1 MKKLIGVKP
10 SVLLALG
17 MFLAVTVWL
26 ISGQFKPDPTQ
37 VGNDTQAIQRDT
49 LTKVRVRSLVPHQIR
64 QEILINGRTEPARAV
79 TLRAEIEGR
88 VTHLGAEK
96 GSEIRQGDIIARLDI
111 RDLET
116 QLEETKAI
124 LVQRQLEYQA
134 ATDLKRKDLQSEI
147 QLERAKATLASAR
160 AAVKRIEVAISNTI
174 VRAPFNGVLDDRPIE
189 IGTYVQS
196 GDVVAR
202 ILEQNP
208 ILAVG
213 SVTQLE
219 RSRLVLG
226 DQGLARL
233 ITGQVTDGKI
243 RYIASEADEAT
254 RTFRVE
260 LELANPDRALVAG
273 VTTEISIPVRTVTAY
288 RISPALLS
296 LSSADELGIKGVDS
310 DDIVRFYPV
319 QIVRTTV
326 DDLWIS
332 GLPKGV
338 RIITVGQGFVR
349 PGERVTPVA
358 EDKAAGVAIS
368 NRAGTE
374 Q

>member
-1 MKKLIGVKP
+1 MKLLAHVKP
-10 SVLLALG
+10 SVILAFG
-17 MFLAVTVWL
+17 VIVVAAVWM
-26 ISGQFKPDPTQ
+26 ISGQFKPAPTQ
-37 VGNDTQAIQRDT
+37 AGSDTQSRQRDI
-49 LTKVRVRSLVPHQIR
+49 LTKVRVRSPTPRQIR
-64 QEILINGRTEPARAV
+64 QEIVINGRTEPARAV

-88 VTHLGAEK
+88 VTLLGAEK
-96 GSEIRQGDIIARLDI
+96 GSEIEEGDVIARLDM
-111 RDLET
+111 RDLQA
-116 QLEETKAI
+116 QLEEAEAI
-124 LVQRQLEYQA
+124 LVQRQLEYKA

-160 AAVKRIEVAISNTI
+160 AAVKRIEVGISNTI

-189 IGTYVQS
+189 VGTYVQS

-233 ITGQVTDGKI
+233 ITGQVADGKI
-243 RYIASEADEAT
+243 RYIASEAEEAT

-260 LELANPDRALVAG
+260 LELPNPDRMLVAG
-273 VTTEISIPVRTVTAY
+273 ITTEISIPVRTIAAY

-296 LSSADELGIKGVDS
+296 LSSTDELGIKGVDNE
-310 DDIVRFYPV
+310 DMVQFYPV
-319 QIVRTTV
+319 QIVRATA

-332 GLPKGV
+332 GLPQGV

-349 PGERVTPVA
+349 PGERVQPVA
-358 EDKAAGVAIS
+358 EDDVAKAALAQD
-368 NRAGTE
+368 AGTD

>member
-1 MKKLIGVKP
+1 MVVI
-10 SVLLALG
+10 
-17 MFLAVTVWL
+17 VWL
-26 ISGQFKPDPTQ
+26 ISGQFKPAPTQ
-37 VGNDTQAIQRDT
+37 AGNDAQVRQRDI

-64 QEILINGRTEPARAV
+64 QEITINGRTEPARGV

-88 VTHLGAEK
+88 VTLLGAKK
-96 GSEIRQGDIIARLDI
+96 GSEIKQGDVIARLDM
-111 RDLET
+111 RDLQA
-116 QLEETKAI
+116 QLEEAKAI
-124 LVQRQLEYQA
+124 LVQRQLEYKA
-134 ATDLKRKDLQSEI
+134 AADLKRKDLQSEI
-147 QLERAKATLASAR
+147 QLERATATLASAR

-233 ITGQVTDGKI
+233 ITGQVADGKI

-260 LELANPDRALVAG
+260 LELANPDRTLVAG
-273 VTTEISIPVRTVTAY
+273 ITTEISIPVRTITAY

-296 LSSADELGIKGVDS
+296 LSSTDELGIKGVNK
-310 DDIVRFYPV
+310 DDIVQFYPV
-319 QIVRTTV
+319 QIVRATT

-332 GLPKGV
+332 GLQKGV
-338 RIITVGQGFVR
+338 RIITVGQGFVQQ
-349 PGERVTPVA
+349 GERVKPVA
-358 EDKAAGVAIS
+358 EDEVAKAAIS
-368 NRAGTE
+368 KDAGTDK
-374 Q
+374 

>member
-1 MKKLIGVKP
+1 M
-10 SVLLALG
+10 
-17 MFLAVTVWL
+17 
-26 ISGQFKPDPTQ
+26 
-37 VGNDTQAIQRDT
+37 
-49 LTKVRVRSLVPHQIR
+49 
-64 QEILINGRTEPARAV
+64 
-79 TLRAEIEGR
+79 
-88 VTHLGAEK
+88 
-96 GSEIRQGDIIARLDI
+96 
-111 RDLET
+111 RDLQA
-116 QLEETKAI
+116 QLEEAQAI
-124 LVQRQLEYQA
+124 LAQRRLEYEA
-134 ATDLKRKDLQSEI
+134 AADLKRKDLQSEI
-147 QLERAKATLASAR
+147 QLERAKAALAAAR
-160 AAVKRIEVAISNTI
+160 AAVKRIEVAVSNTI

-189 IGTYVQS
+189 VGAYVRA
-196 GDVVAR
+196 GDIVAR

-233 ITGQVTDGKI
+233 ITGQIADGKI

-273 VTTEISIPVRTVTAY
+273 VTTEISIPVRSVTAF

-296 LSSADELGIKGVDS
+296 LSNSDELGIKGVDG
-310 DDIVRFYPV
+310 DDVVRFYPV
-319 QIVRTTV
+319 RIVRATA
-326 DDLWIS
+326 DDLWIT

-338 RIITVGQGFVR
+338 RVITVGQGFVR
-349 PGERVTPVA
+349 AGEQVKAVA
-358 EDKAAGVAIS
+358 ESEASGDAVS
-368 NRAGTE
+368 NAVGTK